1 MTRKEQ
7 MVAELDEY
15 FEKILTDEDLEFLQ
29 VFEDEEFE
37 LYGNETEVIDEEC
50 SE

>member
-7 MVAELDEY
+7 MIQELDEY
-15 FEKILTDEDLEFLQ
+15 FEDILTDKDLEFLQ
-29 VFEDEEFE
+29 VFEDDNIESYEEI
-37 LYGNETEVIDEEC
+37 EVIDEKL

>member
-7 MVAELDEY
+7 MIQELDEY
-15 FEKILTDEDLEFLQ
+15 FEDILTDEDLKFLQ
-29 VFEDEEFE
+29 VFENDNIESYEEI
-37 LYGNETEVIDEEC
+37 EVIDEKL